1 MRASLGPWL
10 TDLVRFDD
18 LVLQRRAAAR
28 FVVLAAFVIIPLYCV
43 VGWFFARQPTWLYLV
58 LGSILLVAAAGGLL
72 MKSGRER
79 LGMIVLFA
87 GIWALIATMVLGA
100 GAHTT
105 HVSGFAPVLVMTGL
119 LTSAST
125 TIVFGAGAVLVVLVA
140 AQLNQQGFYGPSAP
154 LFPDVVS
161 PIAQLVTVTALVA
174 GLMYSFKRLVLHL
187 AETRSAYEAT
197 QSRLRQAE
205 KMDAVGQLA
214 GGVAHDFNNILTG
227 MLGHIDLLRMEA
239 EDADLSPEFH
249 RDLSELERSAER
261 AANIT
266 RQLLHFSR
274 KESLEQGVTSVAK
287 VVDDAATMLRVL
299 VREDVEFQVVSEAPG
314 RVALGTTAIEQVLM
328 NLVINASD
336 AMPRGGGLVITVVET
351 QFASEQTVTTGVL
364 PPGDYVVLGVSDS
377 GSGVASEHHER
388 VFEPFY
394 TTKPVGKGTGLGLS
408 TVLGIVQRAGGQIRV
423 RSEVGTGTTFQV
435 FLPRSTDVA
444 AADAAVRTIPPPSR
458 GPGGVVLL
466 VEDDA
471 AILRVS
477 ARALDAAG
485 FEVVA
490 CEHPELALERARS
503 LGKPLTL
510 LVTDVI
516 MPGMNGR
523 DLAQRLEAERGPLP
537 VLFMSGYTAGL
548 LEDLGLG
555 LDDPRLLVK
564 PFTPAALVDR
574 VKATLRERS

>member
-1 MRASLGPWL
+1 
-10 TDLVRFDD
+10 
-18 LVLQRRAAAR
+18 
-28 FVVLAAFVIIPLYCV
+28 
-43 VGWFFARQPTWLYLV
+43 
-58 LGSILLVAAAGGLL
+58 
-72 MKSGRER
+72 
-79 LGMIVLFA
+79 
-87 GIWALIATMVLGA
+87 
-100 GAHTT
+100 
-105 HVSGFAPVLVMTGL
+105 
-119 LTSAST
+119 
-125 TIVFGAGAVLVVLVA
+125 
-140 AQLNQQGFYGPSAP
+140 
-154 LFPDVVS
+154 
-161 PIAQLVTVTALVA
+161 
-174 GLMYSFKRLVLHL
+174 
-187 AETRSAYEAT
+187 
-197 QSRLRQAE
+197 
-205 KMDAVGQLA
+205 
-214 GGVAHDFNNILTG
+214 

-239 EDADLSPEFH
+239 EDADLSAEFH

-299 VREDVEFQVVSEAPG
+299 VREDVEFQVVCEAPG
-314 RVALGTTAIEQVLM
+314 RVALGATAIEQVLM

-351 QFASEQTVTTGVL
+351 HLTSDESVTTGVL
-364 PPGDYVVLGVSDS
+364 SPGDYVLLGVSDS
-377 GSGVASEHHER
+377 GAGVALEHHER
-388 VFEPFY
+388 VFEPFF

-423 RSEVGTGTTFQV
+423 SSEVGAGTTFQV
-435 FLPRSTDVA
+435 FLPRSSDSA
-444 AADAAVRTIPPPSR
+444 AADAAPRTLPPPSR

-490 CEHPELALERARS
+490 CEHPDLALERARG
-503 LGKPLTL
+503 LGKPVTL

-523 DLAQRLEAERGPLP
+523 DLAQRLESENGPLP

-564 PFTPAALVDR
+564 PFTPAALVER

>member
-1 MRASLGPWL
+1 MRASLGAWL
-10 TDLVRFDD
+10 TDLMRFDD
-18 LVLQRRAAAR
+18 LALQRRAAAR
-28 FVVLAAFVIIPLYCV
+28 FVVLAAFVIVPLY
-43 VGWFFARQPTWLYLV
+43 GLTSWFFARQPSWTYVALALIVLLAGGGGWLMQRGKERVGMLV
-58 LGSILLVAAAGGLL
+58 LFTGV
-72 MKSGRER
+72 
-79 LGMIVLFA
+79 
-87 GIWALIATMVLGA
+87 WALIAAMVLGT
-100 GAHTT
+100 GAHST

-119 LTSAST
+119 LTSAWT
-125 TIVFGAGAVLVVLVA
+125 TLVFGAAGVLVVLA
-140 AQLNQQGFYGPSAP
+140 AAELNQQGFYGPSAP

-161 PIAQLVTVTALVA
+161 PIAQLVTVTLLVA
-174 GLMYSFKRLVLHL
+174 ALMYSFKRLVLHL
-187 AETRSAYEAT
+187 AETRSAFEVT
-197 QSRLRQAE
+197 QTRLRQAE

-239 EDADLSPEFH
+239 EEADLSPEFH
-249 RDLSELERSAER
+249 KDLSELERSAER

-287 VVDDAATMLRVL
+287 VVGDATTMLRVL
-299 VREDVEFQVVSEAPG
+299 VREDVEFQVVCEAPG
-314 RVALGTTAIEQVLM
+314 RVALGATAIEQVLM

-336 AMPRGGGLVITVVET
+336 AMPRGGGLVITVVELPVP
-351 QFASEQTVTTGVL
+351 SELAVTTGVL
-364 PPGDYVVLGVSDS
+364 APGDYVVLGVSDS
-377 GSGVASEHHER
+377 GAGVATENHER
-388 VFEPFY
+388 VFEPFF

-423 RSEVGTGTTFQV
+423 RSEVGSGTTFQV
-435 FLPRSTDVA
+435 FLPRSS
-444 AADAAVRTIPPPSR
+444 DAPAELPLRTVPPPSS

-466 VEDDA
+466 VEDDP

-503 LGKPLTL
+503 LKKPLTL

-523 DLAQRLEAERGPLP
+523 DLAQRLEAERGPVP

-564 PFTPAALVDR
+564 PFTPAVLVER
-574 VKATLRERS
+574 VKATLREQG